1 MSTDYNIKLSRMV
14 LIRSGKF
21 AFADF
26 NIESPVHLSG
36 GNRNGKTT
44 LINAIQLAICYD
56 LKECSWDG
64 HSVEATKKH
73 YFGQGAYILFEF
85 QTAVGP
91 HCLMIRGLGAL
102 DKWGAEYEHWHGMLD
117 VEKFMDFH
125 ENGDPL
131 SPRKWDEI
139 QKYLLKHQS
148 KRIKDQKEFNSFLV
162 EDIGLLKS
170 KKRNDLKAFRMLFK
184 DILGFSSIED
194 QRLRDLFVG
203 MWTNAA
209 NRRIDLSDK
218 ESQLNELVNESN
230 VLSSFEEN
238 RSNVKQLVSDYDEY
252 MQNVLDLSAKVN
264 PILASRDSFVTKLLE
279 EKTQN
284 EEQISSMKKQNEL
297 DRKVQDD
304 MQIDYKGKIK
314 TTGQIEKEI
323 EDLTDELNFISK
335 IDVDLEMK
343 IYEFQSEF
351 DRIDRALTMQVSS
364 QRTNVSL
371 SDLIE
376 RTKLKIKSTEAEIA
390 GEMTLKKA
398 LATEGF
404 TSKDLSVLSVL
415 FNDDLLSIV
424 PEGVLGKDTVNYL
437 RSVISEYSKTRSIN
451 FETLT
456 LNLSDI
462 PIKNISEQLTESQ
475 LTEKLNDLNVE
486 YTNLKQDKLLA
497 DEIEQSTNRKKE
509 LLEKINAGKSAIKR
523 QKNKPNV
530 ESELKTKEE
539 SLKELLS
546 EITQIEAEQQSCQQR
561 IRQRDRQIEELQVK
575 LGTIGDRIS
584 SIDEKVN
591 LIDQYDF
598 IIREETQPLTEL
610 SDFSN
615 KLTMVVNECSVL
627 SNEKTSLVDAL
638 RDMFVS
644 LNRIHFMSDL
654 SEGIGYLRN
663 EDQQFEDKK
672 QIQESN
678 VRAFFASLTDNLQRF
693 MESIQRIENEVK
705 RVNRRLS
712 STTISN
718 LESVSIKVNI
728 IDSNVHNLIKSVL
741 EENAPQKTLFFQ
753 SEADVSRLESLM
765 KRGELTLSS
774 ILGLS
779 FVVNDD
785 GQETTYPNLKK
796 IESNGT
802 TLAIKVAIYSEIIGG
817 MLADGASIPIFIDE
831 VGDLDDDN
839 FDTIIKYIIK
849 RNLNPV
855 TATPRV
861 TWVIP
866 DFYHL
871 VGTGNDKILDD
882 NNRSSWKRMVELR
895 ES

>member
-1 MSTDYNIKLSRMV
+1 
-14 LIRSGKF
+14 
-21 AFADF
+21 
-26 NIESPVHLSG
+26 
-36 GNRNGKTT
+36 
-44 LINAIQLAICYD
+44 
-56 LKECSWDG
+56 
-64 HSVEATKKH
+64 
-73 YFGQGAYILFEF
+73 
-85 QTAVGP
+85 
-91 HCLMIRGLGAL
+91 MIRGLGAL

-218 ESQLNELVNESN
+218 ESQLNELVHESN

-238 RSNVKQLVSDYDEY
+238 RTNVKQLISGYDKY
-252 MQNVLDLSAKVN
+252 TQNVLDLSSKVN

-284 EEQISSMKKQNEL
+284 REQISSMKKQNEL

-314 TTGQIEKEI
+314 ATGQIENEVK
-323 EDLTDELNFISK
+323 DLRDELIFISK

-424 PEGVLGKDTVNYL
+424 PKGVLGNDTLNYL
-437 RSVISEYSKTRSIN
+437 RSVISEYSKTRLIN

-475 LTEKLNDLNVE
+475 LTEKLNDLKVE
-486 YTNLKQDKLLA
+486 FTNLKQDKLLA

-509 LLEKINAGKSAIKR
+509 LLEKINAGKRDIKR
-523 QKNKPNV
+523 QENKPNV
-530 ESELKTKEE
+530 EEELKTKEE
-539 SLKELLS
+539 SLEELLS